1 MFSRTTLWVTLPPA
15 CFAAALLLR
24 EYHMRLF
31 PGLEGFSRRPQ
42 FSLMDSLPA
51 LSPGLSELEAF
62 KFTADSSSKTNADR
76 SIWLD
81 DSLAFLSMEYYS
93 GKSAFD
99 STTFYLWTSD
109 SMIAARTLKNSRT
122 LAWVLPYRKA
132 IHSWTEIVGVYLS
145 RPRFL
150 EFKALDTSVT
160 VFETVEG
167 KTLHVVRRRYRD
179 RRETP
184 VAPDTAYPAGSA
196 GDLTLLARGDALA
209 IVNPASETI
218 RLRIIRVHEKR
229 WDVCKVK
236 GRTTQVYR
244 GLLGNLR
251 GPVLAHT
258 SAGES
263 HAVLFRKIERPVSY
277 FWLDPR

>member
-1 MFSRTTLWVTLPPA
+1 MFSRTTLWVTLPPV
-15 CFAAALLLR
+15 CFAAALFVR
-24 EYHMRLF
+24 DYHMRLF
-31 PGLEGFSRRPQ
+31 AGLEGFSRRPG

-81 DSLAFLSMEYYS
+81 DSLGFLFLEYYS
-93 GKSAFD
+93 GKLAFD
-99 STTFYLWTSD
+99 STTFHLWTSD
-109 SMIAARTLKNSRT
+109 SVIESRTLKNSRT
-122 LAWVLPYRKA
+122 LAWVLPYRRVV
-132 IHSWTEIVGVYLS
+132 HSWTEIVGVYLS

-150 EFKALDTSVT
+150 EFKSADTSVM
-160 VFETVEG
+160 VFEAVEG

-179 RRETP
+179 RRESP
-184 VAPDTAYPAGSA
+184 VTPDTTYPADGA
-196 GDLTLLARGDALA
+196 GGLTLLARGDALA
-209 IVNPASETI
+209 IVNPASESV
-218 RLRIIRVHEKR
+218 RLRIIRIHEKR
-229 WDVCKVK
+229 WNVCEVK

-244 GLLGNLR
+244 SLLRNLR

-263 HAVLFRKIERPVSY
+263 HAVLFKKTVRPVFY
-277 FWLDPR
+277 FWLPPR